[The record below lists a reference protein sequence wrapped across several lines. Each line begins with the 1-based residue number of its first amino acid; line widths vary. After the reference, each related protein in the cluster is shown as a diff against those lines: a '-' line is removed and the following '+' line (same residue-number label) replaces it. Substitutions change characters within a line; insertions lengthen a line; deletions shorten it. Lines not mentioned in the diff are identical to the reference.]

1 MTNKS
6 FFKWVFPAAAL
17 LVLYV
22 AFPWGAAFAQ
32 GGGYRDW
39 HMGPGMMGG
48 WGMGWFGM
56 IFMLLFWVLVIVG
69 LIFLIKW
76 LVQTTRKGAET
87 SSGGSKALDILKE
100 RYARGEIDKEEFEGK
115 KRDLMS

>member
-1 MTNKS
+1 MSGKKILPYVLS
-6 FFKWVFPAAAL
+6 LSLLFFFVLLFQGAAL
-17 LVLYV
+17 
-22 AFPWGAAFAQ
+22 AQWG
-32 GGGYRDW
+32 GSRDW

-56 IFMLLFWVLVIVG
+56 IFMLVFWVLVIIG

-87 SSGGSKALDILKE
+87 SNGGSRALDILKE
-100 RYARGEIDKEEFEGK
+100 RYAKGEIDKEEFEEK
-115 KRDLMS
+115 KRDLMG

>member
-1 MTNKS
+1 MLAKKWLPFCFSLSLLS
-6 FFKWVFPAAAL
+6 FF
-17 LVLYV
+17 VLSFQAV
-22 AFPWGAAFAQ
+22 AFAQ
-32 GGGYRDW
+32 WGGSRDW

-87 SSGGSKALDILKE
+87 SSGGSKALDILGE
-100 RYARGEIDKEEFEGK
+100 RYARGEISKEEYEGIK
-115 KRDLMS
+115 KDLMG

>member
-1 MTNKS
+1 MSAKKLLPFGFSLSLLS
-6 FFKWVFPAAAL
+6 F
-17 LVLYV
+17 LVLSIQSM
-22 AFPWGAAFAQ
+22 ALAQ
-32 GGGYRDW
+32 MGRYQDW

-87 SSGGSKALDILKE
+87 SNGGSRAMEILME
-100 RYARGEIDKEEFEGK
+100 RYATGEINKEEFEGIK
-115 KRDLMS
+115 KDLTG